1 MKICFISSDYPEK
14 GRPVFPFVKNLVDA
28 LADRGHEC
36 IVVAPFSITHNKR
49 ICKFREVYKTLKGN
63 VVTVLR
69 PNHFSFSNF
78 AIAGW
83 RPSSYFRY
91 RAVQRA
97 LKKLDFKPDVIYGHF
112 WGMAYE
118 GYAYASANN
127 IPLVVATGESVIPQL
142 NVKNLR
148 DFCKY
153 VSGVI
158 CVSSKNKQESIDKG
172 LTTEDKCIVIP
183 NAINNATFKLLDR
196 QKCRQQLNI
205 PDGAF
210 VVISVG
216 SFIMRKGI
224 NRVAEAINGLG
235 KEIYSIFIGSGPEQP
250 VCDKILYCGRVDNID
265 IPIYLNAADVF
276 VLPTLKEGC
285 CNAIVEAMAC
295 GLPIISSD
303 LSFNHDILD
312 KSNSILID
320 PMNIEEIKTAILKL
334 YNDAEL
340 KNKLANASYENS
352 KLLTINVRA
361 KRIEE
366 FIEHRST
373 QIEWI

>member
-36 IVVAPFSITHNKR
+36 TVIAPFSITHNKR

-63 VVTVLR
+63 KVTVLR

-78 AIAGW
+78 TIAGW

-97 LKKLDFKPDVIYGHF
+97 LKKLNFKPDVVYGHF

-118 GYAYASANN
+118 GYAYAFANK
-127 IPLVVATGESVIPQL
+127 IPLVVATGESEIPL
-142 NVKNLR
+142 FNVEGLQ
-148 DFCKY
+148 DFCEY

-172 LTTEDKCIVIP
+172 LTTEDKCVVIP
-183 NAINNATFKLLDR
+183 NAINNVIFKLLDK
-196 QKCRQQLNI
+196 QKCRQQLSI
-205 PDGAF
+205 PDEAF

-216 SFIMRKGI
+216 AFIERKGI
-224 NRVAEAINGLG
+224 NRVAEAINGID
-235 KEIYSIFIGSGPEQP
+235 KKIYSIFIGRGPEHP
-250 VCDKILYCGRVDNID
+250 KCNNILYCGRVDNID

-320 PMNIEEIKTAILKL
+320 PMNIDEIKDAIIKL
-334 YNDAEL
+334 YEDREL

-352 KLLTINVRA
+352 KYLTIDVRA
-361 KRIEE
+361 KRVEE
-366 FIEHRST
+366 FIEHLLN
-373 QIEWI
+373 

>member
-36 IVVAPFSITHNKR
+36 IVIAPFSITHNKR
-49 ICKFREVYKTLKGN
+49 ICKFREVYKTSKGS

-78 AIAGW
+78 TIAGW

-97 LKKLDFKPDVIYGHF
+97 LKKLDFKPDVVYGHF

-118 GYAYASANN
+118 GYAYAFANK

-142 NVKNLR
+142 NVRNLR

-172 LTTEDKCIVIP
+172 LTIENKCIVIP

-196 QKCRQQLNI
+196 RRCRQQLNI
-205 PDGAF
+205 PDKAF

-224 NRVAEAINGLG
+224 NRVAEAVNGIG
-235 KEIYSIFIGSGPEQP
+235 KEIYSIFIGSGPKQP

-320 PMNIEEIKTAILKL
+320 PMNIEEIKKAILKL
-334 YNDAEL
+334 YNDTEL

-352 KLLTINVRA
+352 KLLTIDVRA
-361 KRIEE
+361 KRVEE
-366 FIEHRST
+366 FIEHLLN
-373 QIEWI
+373 